1 MCHCGNGG
9 IVLHGLVVLGYLL
22 YGTVY
27 QRLHL
32 GPYAV
37 KIVWLCDS
45 AACDD
50 GLRDDAG
57 LTGGTATVNWPW
69 RRFLNAVVEELTG
82 PLPLTFGI
90 LGIAA
95 CCFMAMSGNRGQF
108 SMQLIGLVFAISIVL
123 FAPNFVNIIS
133 SSGAAL
139 TIMP

>member
-1 MCHCGNGG
+1 MSFKEK
-9 IVLHGLVVLGYLL
+9 LKKKY
-22 YGTVY
+22 
-27 QRLHL
+27 
-32 GPYAV
+32 YAQCA
-37 KIVWLCDS
+37 I
-45 AACDD
+45 AAMAIMDASPAFAST
-50 GLRDDAG
+50 LSDAG
-57 LTGGTATVNWPW
+57 LTGGTATVNWLW
-69 RRFLNAVVEELTG
+69 RRFLNSVVEELTG